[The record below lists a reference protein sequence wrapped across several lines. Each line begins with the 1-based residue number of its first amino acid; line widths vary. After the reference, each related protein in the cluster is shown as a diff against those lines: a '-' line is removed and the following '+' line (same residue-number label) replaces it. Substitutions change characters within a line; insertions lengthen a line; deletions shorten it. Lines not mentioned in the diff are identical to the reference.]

1 MRLKLIP
8 TLLLAGIVLMGTIA
22 SSAPSEAAP
31 ILSILNVYGKDDD
44 LTIDFYLKNAID
56 RDLIQTMKDGVPTL
70 LSYQVD
76 VWLDRDNWY
85 DKLVKSVRYSYRMH
99 YDNWDT
105 VYCVT
110 AIQGNRK
117 EEITAG
123 DIAELVHVVC
133 NQLRMR
139 ACGLSELSPSRNY
152 YVAITAEIQ
161 PLSAE
166 RVREIDNWLGG
177 ENAEESGGGMLDFV
191 IGVFSSGGK
200 TTEIKGDSF
209 RPRDLSG

>member
-1 MRLKLIP
+1 MRLKFIL
-8 TLLLAGIVLMGTIA
+8 TLFLAGIILLGNTT
-22 SSAPSEAAP
+22 PSRAAP
-31 ILSILNVYGKDDD
+31 KLSILNIYEKDDD
-44 LTIDFYLKNAID
+44 LTIDFYLKDAID
-56 RDLIQTMKDGVPTL
+56 RDLVQSMKDGVPAL

-105 VYCVT
+105 LYCVT
-110 AIQGNRK
+110 AVRESRR

-123 DIAELVHVVC
+123 DIAELVHMVC

-139 ACGLSELSPSRNY
+139 ACRMSELSPNRRY
-152 YVAITAEIQ
+152 YVTISAEIQ

-177 ENAEESGGGMLDFV
+177 GNADESGSGMLDFV
-191 IGVFSSGGK
+191 IGIFSAGSK
-200 TTEIKGDSF
+200 STDIKGRTF
-209 RPRDLSG
+209 RPRDLAG

>member
-1 MRLKLIP
+1 MRLKLVQ
-8 TLLLAGIVLMGTIA
+8 TLLLAGIILLGGLA
-22 SSAPSEAAP
+22 SAKPAEAAP
-31 ILSILNVYGKDDD
+31 ILSILNIYQKDDN

-56 RDLIQTMKDGVPTL
+56 RELIQSMRDGVPAL

-76 VWLDRDNWY
+76 IWLDRDNWY
-85 DKLVKSVRYSYRMH
+85 DKLVKSVRYSYRMQ

-105 VYCVT
+105 VYTVT
-110 AIQGNRK
+110 SIHEDYR
-117 EEITAG
+117 EDITAG

-139 ACGLSELSPSRNY
+139 ACKLSELSPTSRY
-152 YVAITAEIQ
+152 YIAITAEVQ

-177 ENAEESGGGMLDFV
+177 ENTDESGSGMLDFV
-191 IGVFSSGGK
+191 IGIFSSGGK
-200 TTEIKGDSF
+200 TTEVKGRSF

>member
-1 MRLKLIP
+1 MRLKFIP
-8 TLLLAGIVLMGTIA
+8 ALLLAGIVLLGTIA
-22 SSAPSEAAP
+22 FSAPSEAAP
-31 ILSILNVYGKDDD
+31 ILSILNIYGKDDD
-44 LTIDFYLKNAID
+44 LTIAFYLKNAID

-85 DKLVKSVRYSYRMH
+85 DKLVKSVHYSYRMH

-110 AIQGNRK
+110 SIYENRK
-117 EEITAG
+117 EEMTAG

-139 ACGLSELSPSRNY
+139 ACALDELSPHRKY

-177 ENAEESGGGMLDFV
+177 EGAEESGSGMLDFV
-191 IGVFSSGGK
+191 IGVFSSGSES
-200 TTEIKGDSF
+200 TEIKGRSF